1 MLDLKIIPNF
11 KHHIFLF
18 FLQKVERP
26 VPLFIFTYGYK
37 KCPLKIERDKIPV
50 PFPRFCCYM
59 YVPATSWAVD
69 KVCFNFAER

>member
-37 KCPLKIERDKIPV
+37 KMSIKNGKGQDPYPLAPILLLHVRASNLLGSGQSL
-50 PFPRFCCYM
+50 F
-59 YVPATSWAVD
+59 
-69 KVCFNFAER
+69 

>member
-37 KCPLKIERDKIPV
+37 KMSIKNGKGQDPCPLT
-50 PFPRFCCYM
+50 RFCCYM

>member
-18 FLQKVERP
+18 FSKKWRGQFLY
-26 VPLFIFTYGYK
+26 LFLRMAIK
-37 KCPLKIERDKIPV
+37 KCPLKMERDKIPV